1 MSSDVNAAVGE
12 QLAER
17 VAQPDRD
24 WVTPE
29 ERLLLRFDRKLD
41 PGEQAFMR
49 RCIARRRRSAACRR
63 RAVVCELLGMALTPC
78 RVRYIG

>member
-17 VAQPDRD
+17 VAQPERE

-29 ERLLLRFDRKLD
+29 ERLLLRFYRQLD
-41 PGEQAFMR
+41 QGEQAFMR
-49 RCIARRRRSAACRR
+49 RAIEALATRRDS
-63 RAVVCELLGMALTPC
+63 PS
-78 RVRYIG
+78 

>member
-17 VAQPDRD
+17 VAQPERE

-29 ERLLLRFDRKLD
+29 ERLLLRFYRQLD
-41 PGEQAFMR
+41 AGEQAYMR
-49 RCIARRRRSAACRR
+49 RAIEAVATRSSPR
-63 RAVVCELLGMALTPC
+63 
-78 RVRYIG
+78 